1 MPDSSDS
8 PSPRHDPAAFSS
20 SDAGAAEAEPVG
32 DTPAAPLSFVF
43 SPLTQ
48 APVTQAPAS
57 QVPVQ
62 VSSSATPADSASSDP
77 LVVQLSAPALGA
89 SVSGGARTSA
99 AASAPSRTPAP
110 DDDLPHYTLGEEIM
124 NSVTHGVGCLL
135 AIAGLVLL
143 IVKAALGG
151 AQPAHIASALVF
163 GVTLILEYLASTLYH
178 AIAPRGA
185 KRVFRIIDHSCIYLL
200 IAGSYTPFLLITLR
214 DAGGIPMFFVVWTL
228 ALVGVAFE
236 VGMRQRQ
243 PRWLTILIYLGMG
256 WLVIFRLRELVA
268 ALDPVALVLLA
279 VGGVCYTLGTPFYC
293 MKKIRYMHSV
303 FHLWVLAGSIFQFM
317 AVILFVI

>member
-8 PSPRHDPAAFSS
+8 PSPRHGSAAISS
-20 SDAGAAEAEPVG
+20 ADTGAADAEPVG
-32 DTPAAPLSFVF
+32 DTPAASSRFVF
-43 SPLTQ
+43 SPITQ
-48 APVTQAPAS
+48 VPAS
-57 QVPVQ
+57 GVPAQDSPSVTPSD
-62 VSSSATPADSASSDP
+62 SSSSDP
-77 LVVQLSAPALGA
+77 LVVQVG
-89 SVSGGARTSA
+89 TSA
-99 AASAPSRTPAP
+99 SGTASAPTAAPARTPVP

-124 NSVTHGVGCLL
+124 NAVTHGVGCLL

-151 AQPAHIASALVF
+151 AQPTHIASALVF